1 MENQLQSN
9 LANNISPVVKN
20 NMLEAAK
27 WGRIVAILAFVSAG
41 LSIIQ
46 AVRVRGSLP
55 GVLIQVLISV
65 ALNTLLLQAGNHLK
79 KGIEAVEQGSF
90 NEGLI
95 NLARYFKFYGIL
107 LIVAIILVILGM
119 FLAIAAG
126 SAFYNR

>member
-27 WGRIVAILAFVSAG
+27 WGRIVAILGFVSAAF
-41 LSIIQ
+41 S
-46 AVRVRGSLP
+46 
-55 GVLIQVLISV
+55 LIQSIRVGSGLFGVFIQITISV
-65 ALNTLLLQAGNHLK
+65 ALNVLLLQAGNNLK

-107 LIVAIILVILGM
+107 LIVVIILVILVM
-119 FLAIAAG
+119 LFAIAIG
-126 SAFYNR
+126 SARRF